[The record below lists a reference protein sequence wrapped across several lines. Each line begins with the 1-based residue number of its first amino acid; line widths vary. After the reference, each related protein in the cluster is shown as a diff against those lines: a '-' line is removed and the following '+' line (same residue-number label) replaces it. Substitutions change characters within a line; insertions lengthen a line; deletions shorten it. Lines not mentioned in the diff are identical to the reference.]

1 MREAWSWDN
10 HLVNLTC
17 RAESIPNATISWFL
31 NGRNL
36 ENDYNILTNAFNGE
50 STITVLYFDLIIIK
64 GTTNLLLLSSN
75 GCVCVTHSLIYGT
88 YQVTPIDLSYYGTYR
103 CLAMNIHG
111 KDEHAIELREA
122 RAPGPLLQ
130 TKFETITGMCVI

>member
-1 MREAWSWDN
+1 MVGKILGGNYTKNGHITVEFPPSFALTPMREAWSWDN

-50 STITVLYFDLIIIK
+50 STITVLYFDLIIIIK
-64 GTTNLLLLSSN
+64 KSDNKISCCCLQMG
-75 GCVCVTHSLIYGT
+75 VCV
-88 YQVTPIDLSYYGTYR
+88 
-103 CLAMNIHG
+103 
-111 KDEHAIELREA
+111 
-122 RAPGPLLQ
+122 
-130 TKFETITGMCVI
+130 